1 MEETGQA
8 ISYTLFALVLVVTI
22 FLSALAFVLAAR
34 RGNRRFKWR
43 RGERTTEPNV
53 SRSRDS

>member
-8 ISYTLFALVLVVTI
+8 VSYTLFALVLVLMI

-43 RGERTTEPNV
+43 RGQRTAGAEV

>member
-1 MEETGQA
+1 MDATGPA
-8 ISYTLFALVLVVTI
+8 ISYTFFALVLVLLI

-43 RGERTTEPNV
+43 RGHRTAPDV

>member
-1 MEETGQA
+1 MDATGPA
-8 ISYTLFALVLVVTI
+8 ISYTFFALVLVLLI

-43 RGERTTEPNV
+43 RGQRTAPDV